1 MSMDRYAIVI
11 CADGRNIKLRCD
23 DGEGLSL
30 ETLQGIVEGYIETVP
45 AALAQGWSG
54 EADVS
59 PILIVNEEGK
69 LKGLPEN
76 EAATECSGLL
86 YDTIVGN
93 AVLLG
98 ARGEELVGFTEKAA
112 ENIMEKWGLLPY

>member
-11 CADGRNIKLRCD
+11 GSDGRSFKLRCD

-30 ETLQGIVEGYIETVP
+30 ETLQGIVEGYIEVAPT
-45 AALAQGWSG
+45 ALAQGWSG
-54 EADVS
+54 EEGVS

-76 EAATECSGLL
+76 EDATGCSGLL

-93 AVLLG
+93 AVMMG
-98 ARGEELVGFTEKAA
+98 AKGEKLIGFTEKAA
-112 ENIMEKWGLLPY
+112 ENIMEKWRLLPY